1 MKIQIL
7 SMVKQL
13 IKNIFNLVGLEVQRH
28 QPLSDAGTQ
37 IYQAIKKAK
46 TDIILDVG
54 ANTGQFSLEIRKKGY
69 NGKIVS
75 FEPLINARKKLI
87 ECSLKDK
94 NWLVHEQA
102 AIGDHNGFIDINI
115 SKNSVSS
122 SILPML
128 SSHSDAEVN
137 SVYIGSERTPII
149 TLDSVADAYLNDSS
163 NCFIKIDTQGYESQV
178 LDGAINTLKKSKG
191 ILCELSLVPLYE
203 GQHLWKEIIERFEKE
218 GFVLWSLQKAFTDKR
233 NGRTLQ
239 MDAVFLRDN
248 VI

>member
-1 MKIQIL
+1 MLK
-7 SMVKQL
+7 K
-13 IKNIFNLVGLEVQRH
+13 IFNLVGLQVQRY
-28 QPLSDAGTQ
+28 QPLSDASAQ
-37 IYQAIKKAK
+37 IYQAIKKVK
-46 TDIILDVG
+46 TDVLLDIG
-54 ANTGQFSLEIRKKGY
+54 ANTGQFASEIRQKGY
-69 NGKIVS
+69 GGKIIS
-75 FEPLINARKKLI
+75 FEPLVNARKKLI
-87 ECSLKDK
+87 ENASKDA
-94 NWLVHEQA
+94 NWSVHEQA

-128 SSHSDAEVN
+128 SSHSDAEGN

-178 LDGAINTLKKSKG
+178 LDGAINTLKKAKG

-218 GFVLWSLQKAFTDKR
+218 GFVLWSLHKAFTDKR

-239 MDAVFLRDN
+239 MDAVFLREN

>member
-1 MKIQIL
+1 
-7 SMVKQL
+7 MVKQL

-28 QPLSDAGTQ
+28 QPLSDPVQQ
-37 IYQAIKKAK
+37 IYQAIKKIN
-46 TDIILDVG
+46 TDIILDIG
-54 ANTGQFSLEIRKKGY
+54 ANAGQFSLEIRKKGY

-75 FEPLINARKKLI
+75 FEPLTSARKKLI
-87 ECSLKDK
+87 ACSLKDK

-122 SILPML
+122 SLLPML
-128 SSHSDAEVN
+128 RSHSDAESN
-137 SVYIGSERTPII
+137 SVYIGSETTPII
-149 TLDSVADAYLNDSS
+149 TLDSVADTYLNNSS
-163 NCFIKIDTQGYESQV
+163 NCFIKIDTQGSEAQV
-178 LDGAINTLKKSKG
+178 LDGAINILKVAKG

-203 GQHLWKEIIERFEKE
+203 GQYLWKEIIERLEKE
-218 GFVLWSLQKAFTDKR
+218 GFILWSLQKAFTDKR

-239 MDAVFLRDN
+239 MDAVFLRKK

>member
-1 MKIQIL
+1 
-7 SMVKQL
+7 MVKKL
-13 IKNIFNLVGLEVQRH
+13 IKKLFNLVGLEVQRH
-28 QPLSDAGTQ
+28 QPLSDAGAQ
-37 IYQAIKKAK
+37 IYQAIRKVK
-46 TDIILDVG
+46 TDIILDIG
-54 ANTGQFSLEIRKKGY
+54 ANTGQFALEIRKKGY

-75 FEPLINARKKLI
+75 FEPLISARKKLI
-87 ECSLKDK
+87 EHASKDA
-94 NWLVHEQA
+94 NWSVHEQA

-178 LDGAINTLKKSKG
+178 LDGAINTLKKAKG

-218 GFVLWSLQKAFTDKR
+218 GFVLWSLHKAFTDKR

-239 MDAVFLRDN
+239 MDAVFLREN

>member
-1 MKIQIL
+1 
-7 SMVKQL
+7 MVKKL
-13 IKNIFNLVGLEVQRH
+13 IKKLFNLVGLEVQRH
-28 QPLSDAGTQ
+28 QPLSDAGAQ
-37 IYQAIKKAK
+37 IYQAIRKVK
-46 TDIILDVG
+46 TDIILDIG
-54 ANTGQFSLEIRKKGY
+54 ANAGQFALEIRRKGY
-69 NGKIVS
+69 DSKIIS
-75 FEPLINARKKLI
+75 FEPLISARKKLI
-87 ECSLKDK
+87 EHASKDA
-94 NWLVHEQA
+94 NWSVHEQA

-178 LDGAINTLKKSKG
+178 LDGAINTLKKAKG

-218 GFVLWSLQKAFTDKR
+218 GFVLWSLHKAFTDKR

>member
-1 MKIQIL
+1 MLII
-7 SMVKQL
+7 VKQL
-13 IKNIFNLVGLEVQRH
+13 IKDVFNSVGLKVQRYN
-28 QPLSDAGTQ
+28 PLYEDKTQ
-37 IYQAIKKAK
+37 IYQAIKKIK

-54 ANTGQFSLEIRKKGY
+54 SNTGQFSLEIRKRGY

-75 FEPLINARKKLI
+75 FEPLTSARKKL
-87 ECSLKDK
+87 LKHASKDA

-122 SILPML
+122 SILPIF
-128 SSHSDAEVN
+128 SSHYNAEAD
-137 SVYIGSERTPII
+137 SIYIGIERTAVM
-149 TLDSVADAYLNDSS
+149 TLDSVADAYLNDNS

-178 LDGAINTLKKSKG
+178 LDGAINTLKKTKG
-191 ILCELSLVPLYE
+191 IICELSLVPLYE
-203 GQHLWKEIIERFEKE
+203 GQHLWKEMIERFEKE
-218 GFVLWSLQKAFTDKR
+218 GFVLWSIQKAFTDKR

-239 MDAVFLRDN
+239 MDAVFLREN

>member
-1 MKIQIL
+1 MSPI
-7 SMVKQL
+7 VKQL
-13 IKNIFNLVGLEVQRH
+13 IKNIFNSVGLEVQRN
-28 QPLSDAGTQ
+28 QPLNEAGTQ
-37 IYQAIKKAK
+37 IYQAIKKIN

-75 FEPLINARKKLI
+75 FEPLLSARKKLI
-87 ECSLKDK
+87 EYSLKDK
-94 NWLVHEQA
+94 NWLIHDQA

-122 SILPML
+122 SILPMM
-128 SSHSDAEVN
+128 SSHSDAEGN
-137 SVYIGSERTPII
+137 SVYISSERTAII
-149 TLDSVADAYLNDSS
+149 TLDSVEDAYLNDSS

-178 LDGAINTLKKSKG
+178 LDGAINTLKKAKG

-218 GFVLWSLQKAFTDKR
+218 GFVLWSLHKAFTDKR

-239 MDAVFLRDN
+239 MDAVFLREN

>member
-1 MKIQIL
+1 MFK
-7 SMVKQL
+7 KL
-13 IKNIFNLVGLEVQRH
+13 IKKSFNLIGLQLQRY
-28 QPLSDAGTQ
+28 QPLSDVGAQ
-37 IYQAIKKAK
+37 IYQAIKKVK
-46 TDIILDVG
+46 TDVLLDIG
-54 ANTGQFSLEIRKKGY
+54 ANTGQFASEIRQKGY
-69 NGKIVS
+69 DGKIVS
-75 FEPLINARKKLI
+75 FEPLIDARKKLL
-87 ECSLKDK
+87 ENASKDK
-94 NWLVHEQA
+94 NWIVHEQA
-102 AIGDHNGFIDINI
+102 ALGDHNGFVDINI

-137 SVYIGSERTPII
+137 SVYIGNERTPII

-178 LDGAINTLKKSKG
+178 LDGAMNTLKKSKG

-203 GQHLWKEIIERFEKE
+203 GQHLWKKIIERFEKE
-218 GFVLWSLQKAFTDKR
+218 GFVLWSMQKAFTDKR

-239 MDAVFLRDN
+239 IDAVFLRDN

>member
-1 MKIQIL
+1 MLPI
-7 SMVKQL
+7 VRQL
-13 IKNIFNLVGLEVQRH
+13 IKNIFNSVGLEVQRN
-28 QPLSDAGTQ
+28 QPLYEAGTQ
-37 IYQAIKKAK
+37 IYQAIKKIN

-69 NGKIVS
+69 SGKIVS
-75 FEPLINARKKLI
+75 FEPLISARKKLI

-94 NWLVHEQA
+94 NWLIHEQA

-163 NCFIKIDTQGYESQV
+163 NCFIKIDTQGYEWQV
-178 LDGAINTLKKSKG
+178 LDGAINTIKKSKG

-218 GFVLWSLQKAFTDKR
+218 GFVLWSLHKAFTDKR

-248 VI
+248 VV

>member
-1 MKIQIL
+1 MLK
-7 SMVKQL
+7 KF
-13 IKNIFNLVGLEVQRH
+13 FNLVGLQVQRY
-28 QPLSDAGTQ
+28 QPLSDASTQ
-37 IYQAIKKAK
+37 IYQAIKKVK
-46 TDIILDVG
+46 TNVLLDIG
-54 ANTGQFSLEIRKKGY
+54 ANTGQFASEIRQKGY
-69 NGKIVS
+69 GGKIIS
-75 FEPLINARKKLI
+75 FEPLVNARKKLI
-87 ECSLKDK
+87 DNASKDK
-94 NWLVHEQA
+94 NWIVHEQVA
-102 AIGDHNGFIDINI
+102 LGDHNGFVDINI

-137 SVYIGSERTPII
+137 SVYIGNERTPII

-178 LDGAINTLKKSKG
+178 LDGAMNTLKKSKG

-203 GQHLWKEIIERFEKE
+203 GQNLWKEMIERFEKE
-218 GFVLWSLQKAFTDKR
+218 GFVLWSIQKAFTDKR

-239 MDAVFLRDN
+239 MDAVFLREN

>member
-1 MKIQIL
+1 MLPI
-7 SMVKQL
+7 VKQL
-13 IKNIFNLVGLEVQRH
+13 IKNIFNSVGLEVQRN
-28 QPLSDAGTQ
+28 QPLNEAGTQ
-37 IYQAIKKAK
+37 IYQAIKKIN

-75 FEPLINARKKLI
+75 FEPLLSARKKLI
-87 ECSLKDK
+87 EYSLKDK
-94 NWLVHEQA
+94 NWLIHDQA

-122 SILPML
+122 SILPMM
-128 SSHSDAEVN
+128 SSHSDAEGD

-149 TLDSVADAYLNDSS
+149 TLDSVADAYLNNSS

-178 LDGAINTLKKSKG
+178 LNGAINTLKKSKG

-218 GFVLWSLQKAFTDKR
+218 GFVLWSLHKAFTDKR

-239 MDAVFLRDN
+239 MDAVFLREN

>member
-1 MKIQIL
+1 MLPI
-7 SMVKQL
+7 VKKS
-13 IKNIFNLVGLEVQRH
+13 IKKLFNLVGLEVQRH
-28 QPLSDAGTQ
+28 QPLSDAGAQ
-37 IYQAIKKAK
+37 IYQAIRKVK
-46 TDIILDVG
+46 TDIILDIG
-54 ANTGQFSLEIRKKGY
+54 ANTGQFALEIRRKGY
-69 NGKIVS
+69 DNKIIS
-75 FEPLINARKKLI
+75 FEPLISARKKLI

-149 TLDSVADAYLNDSS
+149 TLDSVADAYLNNSS
-163 NCFIKIDTQGYESQV
+163 NCFIKIDTQGYEWQV
-178 LDGAINTLKKSKG
+178 LDGAINTIKKSKG

-203 GQHLWKEIIERFEKE
+203 GQHLWKKIIERFEKE
-218 GFVLWSLQKAFTDKR
+218 GFVLWSMQKAFTDKR

-239 MDAVFLRDN
+239 IDAVFLRDN